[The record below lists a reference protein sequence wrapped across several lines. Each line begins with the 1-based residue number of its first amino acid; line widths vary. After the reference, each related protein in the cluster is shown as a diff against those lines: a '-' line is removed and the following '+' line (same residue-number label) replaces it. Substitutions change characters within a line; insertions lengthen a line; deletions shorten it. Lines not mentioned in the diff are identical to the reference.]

1 MKDKNSRLNKCDRL
15 NVLIL
20 GSKEYPLGTSDDPIK
35 SGGIEVYVSYLIEHL
50 RKYVNLIII
59 TRKFRYTK
67 SFEEKN
73 GIKIYRVFWIRGFYF
88 RNPSFN
94 FLSFLKAIRL
104 SNDYKIV
111 ITNGPVATFFAVIL
125 KKLLNKYVIAI
136 PAGIA
141 FKQPQYNRFIKFFLY
156 HLEKI
161 AYRNIDTIIFLSNME
176 KTNFKKSFGFIP
188 KNNTVIPPG
197 ISQTEDLSSISSEKV
212 KEEFNLKGDI
222 VIVFVGRLIR
232 VKGVDVLLLAIK
244 EIDNNIRLLLVG
256 DGPDKDFLLN
266 LSNKLKLYNKVIF
279 LGWRNDVFK
288 ILNASDIFVLPSYS
302 EGLPMALLEAMLAGK
317 ACIVTDIGLPVNKKI
332 ALIFK
337 PGDHIGLRNCLK
349 LLIENPSIRKK
360 LGYLARS
367 FVLKR
372 FSWKN
377 TTLRI
382 LTLIQKSNRVK
393 DI

>member
-50 RKYVNLIII
+50 RKYVNLIVI

-111 ITNGPVATFFAVIL
+111 ITNGPVATFFAMIL

-156 HLEKI
+156 H
-161 AYRNIDTIIFLSNME
+161 F
-176 KTNFKKSFGFIP
+176 
-188 KNNTVIPPG
+188 
-197 ISQTEDLSSISSEKV
+197 
-212 KEEFNLKGDI
+212 
-222 VIVFVGRLIR
+222 
-232 VKGVDVLLLAIK
+232 
-244 EIDNNIRLLLVG
+244 
-256 DGPDKDFLLN
+256 
-266 LSNKLKLYNKVIF
+266 
-279 LGWRNDVFK
+279 
-288 ILNASDIFVLPSYS
+288 
-302 EGLPMALLEAMLAGK
+302 
-317 ACIVTDIGLPVNKKI
+317 
-332 ALIFK
+332 
-337 PGDHIGLRNCLK
+337 
-349 LLIENPSIRKK
+349 
-360 LGYLARS
+360 
-367 FVLKR
+367 
-372 FSWKN
+372 
-377 TTLRI
+377 
-382 LTLIQKSNRVK
+382 
-393 DI
+393 